1 MQIQMS
7 LKYLFL
13 NTNVSWIQDRAI
25 QFEGT
30 GIFFHVLCISILLLD
45 MIMEALG
52 IQTVRE
58 YIMYI
63 ICNKGSVHP
72 KRYEQR
78 EARKISD
85 STSLVVN

>member
-1 MQIQMS
+1 M
-7 LKYLFL
+7 
-13 NTNVSWIQDRAI
+13 SWIQDRAE

-30 GIFFHVLCISILLLD
+30 GIFLSCFMHINITFGYD
-45 MIMEALG
+45 NGLG

-72 KRYEQR
+72 KLYEQR

-85 STSLVVN
+85 

>member
-1 MQIQMS
+1 
-7 LKYLFL
+7 
-13 NTNVSWIQDRAI
+13 
-25 QFEGT
+25 
-30 GIFFHVLCISILLLD
+30 
-45 MIMEALG
+45 MIMEDLG

-72 KRYEQR
+72 KLYEQR

-85 STSLVVN
+85 LTRFVDIN